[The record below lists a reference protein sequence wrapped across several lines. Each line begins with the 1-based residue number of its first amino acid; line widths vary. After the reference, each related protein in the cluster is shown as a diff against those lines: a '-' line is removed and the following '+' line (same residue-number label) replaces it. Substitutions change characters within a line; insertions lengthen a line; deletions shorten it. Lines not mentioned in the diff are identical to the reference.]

1 MTRDPDKLKGG
12 VVLLTFCVFGIGIS
26 LLVLPLGWNRANM
39 EWRVT
44 VVVIGLLSIFGLYK
58 TVRMLADETTD
69 EVESDKKKVS
79 HHMDLDIRKIKKLI
93 VAQVLLVCMLV
104 GDFALL
110 YFLLDPDTPDMPMC
124 EVPMTLW
131 IKYIAIIVLGLLLV
145 CAMGKIDKEFDK
157 LMPEET
163 EETDDEVRFD
173 EKKVS
178 LYMELLKSF
187 SRNAIQI
194 SLVGNGNVPL
204 PAGCSKYGGRP
215 DVADNFQWPH
225 DNSGRP
231 LSLLLQI
238 DCADLAFLDREGL
251 LPSSGQLY
259 FFYELCEMKRDGN
272 KNNVRVIY
280 NDKPSSQL
288 HPLDYPV
295 NLGKEYQLQECRL
308 QFSQR
313 TSFPGLKEVGHLT
326 HKPFKTK
333 FNFEFEE
340 ASDRLEDEYWTGSEG
355 IGNMLGYVFLIQK
368 PIVKD
373 LSNHV
378 LLLQLESSEYW
389 QEDDKTPHD
398 LVFGDGGIIYF
409 YIKREDL
416 RARRFDSI
424 IFARQCF

>member
-1 MTRDPDKLKGG
+1 
-12 VVLLTFCVFGIGIS
+12 
-26 LLVLPLGWNRANM
+26 M

>member
-1 MTRDPDKLKGG
+1 MELQ
-12 VVLLTFCVFGIGIS
+12 VLF
-26 LLVLPLGWNRANM
+26 
-39 EWRVT
+39 
-44 VVVIGLLSIFGLYK
+44 VVIGLLSIFGLYK
-58 TVRMLADETTD
+58 AVRMLAEETTD

-104 GDFALL
+104 GVFALL
-110 YFLLDPDTPDMPMC
+110 YFWLGPDTPDMPMC
-124 EVPMTLW
+124 EAPMTMW
-131 IKYIAIIVLGLLLV
+131 IKFIAILVMIFVLAF
-145 CAMGKIDKEFDK
+145 AMDKIDKEFDK

-178 LYMELLKSF
+178 HYMELLKSF

-215 DVADNFQWPH
+215 DVADDFQWPH

-259 FFYELCEMKRDGN
+259 FFYELSKMKRDGN

-333 FNFEFEE
+333 YNFEFEE
-340 ASDRLEDEYWTGSEG
+340 ASDRLAEEYWTGSEG
-355 IGNMLGYVFLIQK
+355 IGNMLGYAFLIQK

-378 LLLQLESSEYW
+378 LLLQLESSAYW

-398 LVFGDGGIIYF
+398 LVLGDDGIIYF

-424 IFARQCF
+424 KFARQCY

>member
-58 TVRMLADETTD
+58 IVRMLADETTD

-79 HHMDLDIRKIKKLI
+79 HHMNLDIRKIKKLI

-104 GDFALL
+104 GDFALS
-110 YFLLDPDTPDMPMC
+110 YFLLDPDTPDMPIC

-145 CAMGKIDKEFDK
+145 CAMGKTDKEFDK
-157 LMPEET
+157 LINMYK
-163 EETDDEVRFD
+163 F
-173 EKKVS
+173 
-178 LYMELLKSF
+178 F
-187 SRNAIQI
+187 GRNAIRI
-194 SLVGNGNVPL
+194 SFAGNGNAPL
-204 PAGCSKYGGRP
+204 TAGCSKYGGRP
-215 DVADNFQWPH
+215 DVADDFQWPH

-238 DCADLAFLDREGL
+238 DCADLAPIDRDGL
-251 LPSSGQLY
+251 LPASGQLY
-259 FFYELCEMKRDGN
+259 FFYELSQMNRGGL
-272 KNNVRVIY
+272 KNAVRVIY

-308 QFSQR
+308 KFIR
-313 TSFPGLKEVGHLT
+313 CMTIPRIEELRHLT
-326 HKPFKTK
+326 SLD
-333 FNFEFEE
+333 E
-340 ASDRLEDEYWTGSEG
+340 EDESEYYG
-355 IGNMLGYVFLIQK
+355 VYMRLYDKFWKGDGPIGKMLGYADLIQG
-368 PIVKD
+368 PIVND
-373 LSNHV
+373 LSNEV
-378 LLLQLESSEYW
+378 LLLELYSSK
-389 QEDDKTPHD
+389 DDRTPHD
-398 LVFGDGGIIYF
+398 LPLGYSIIYF

-424 IFARQCF
+424 KFAMQSY

>member
-12 VVLLTFCVFGIGIS
+12 FGLLTYCVFGTGIS

-39 EWRVT
+39 ELQVLF
-44 VVVIGLLSIFGLYK
+44 VVIGLLSIFGLYK
-58 TVRMLADETTD
+58 AVRMLAEETTD

-104 GDFALL
+104 GVFALL
-110 YFLLDPDTPDMPMC
+110 YFWLGPDTPDMPMC
-124 EVPMTLW
+124 EAPMTMW
-131 IKYIAIIVLGLLLV
+131 IKFIAILVMIFVLAF
-145 CAMGKIDKEFDK
+145 AMDKIDKEFDK
-157 LMPEET
+157 LMPDET
-163 EETDDEVRFD
+163 DETDDEVRLD

-178 LYMELLKSF
+178 HYMELLKSF

-215 DVADNFQWPH
+215 DVADDFQWPH

-238 DCADLAFLDREGL
+238 DCADLASLDREGL

-259 FFYELCEMKRDGN
+259 FFYELSKMKRDGN

-295 NLGKEYQLQECRL
+295 NLGKEYQLQECCL
-308 QFSQR
+308 QFSQI
-313 TSFPGLKEVGHLT
+313 TSFPGLEEVGHLT

-333 FNFEFEE
+333 FNFEFEV

-355 IGNMLGYVFLIQK
+355 IGNMLGYAFLIQK

-424 IFARQCF
+424 IFARQCY

>member
-12 VVLLTFCVFGIGIS
+12 FGLLTYCVFGTGIS

-39 EWRVT
+39 ELQVLF
-44 VVVIGLLSIFGLYK
+44 VVIGLLSIFGLYK
-58 TVRMLADETTD
+58 AVRMLAEETTD

-104 GDFALL
+104 GVFALL
-110 YFLLDPDTPDMPMC
+110 YFWLGPDTPDMPMC
-124 EVPMTLW
+124 EAPMTMW
-131 IKYIAIIVLGLLLV
+131 IKFIAILVMIFVLAF
-145 CAMGKIDKEFDK
+145 AMDKIDKEFDK
-157 LMPEET
+157 LMPEEP

-178 LYMELLKSF
+178 HYMELLKSF

-215 DVADNFQWPH
+215 DVADDFQWPH

-259 FFYELCEMKRDGN
+259 FFYELSKMKRDGN

-313 TSFPGLKEVGHLT
+313 TSFPGLEEVGHLT
-326 HKPFKTK
+326 HKRFKTK
-333 FNFEFEE
+333 FNFEFEV
-340 ASDRLEDEYWTGSEG
+340 ASDRLEEKYCPESEG
-355 IGNMLGYVFLIQK
+355 IGNMLGYAFLIEK

-373 LSNHV
+373 LSDHV
-378 LLLQLESSEYW
+378 LLLQLDSSEYW
-389 QEDDKTPHD
+389 EEDDKTPHE
-398 LVFGDGGIIYF
+398 LQFGNGGCIYF

-424 IFARQCF
+424 KFALQCF